1 MNVKGVKDL
10 VENSRFSLSKVQQEL
25 INHDVPGNWLSTQNV
40 YNLINGRIV
49 PRDAYV
55 YIFLSDFLSEDIKKI
70 LGRYSKK
77 QTSYAMIDSDIF

>member
-1 MNVKGVKDL
+1 MNIKGVKDL

-25 INHDVPGNWLSTQNV
+25 INQDVPGNWLSTQNV
-40 YNLINGRIV
+40 YNLINGKIV

-55 YIFLSDFLSEDIKKI
+55 YVFLSELLSEDIKKI
-70 LGRYSKK
+70 LSRYSKK